1 MKQLISIAIA
11 ALAATSWAVDYNRHD
26 EIVAQYEAAKAACPN
41 CYRVVITN
49 GVVVGMDYATYT
61 NYVVQARPPRKIKAK
76 ARGKISP
83 ERKEA
88 IRQRLKAGKRSKRRV
103 VTLPHRSRDK

>member
-11 ALAATSWAVDYNRHD
+11 AMAATSMAVDYNRHY
-26 EIVAQYEAAKAACPN
+26 EIAAQFEAAKAACPN
-41 CYRVVITN
+41 CYRVVTTN
-49 GVVVGMDYATYT
+49 GVVVGMDYVTYT
-61 NYVVQARPPRKIKAK
+61 NYVAQARPPRKIKV
-76 ARGKISP
+76 RGSRISP

-103 VTLPHRSRDK
+103 VTLPHRSHDR

>member
-11 ALAATSWAVDYNRHD
+11 ALAATSWAVDYNRHA
-26 EIVAQYEAAKAACPN
+26 EIAAQYEAAKAACAN
-41 CYRVVITN
+41 CYRVVTTN

-61 NYVVQARPPRKIKAK
+61 NYVVQSRPPRKIKA
-76 ARGKISP
+76 RGSRISP

-88 IRQRLKAGKRSKRRV
+88 IRQRLKAGKRNKRRV